1 LTRHEPIVS
10 TERATILRHAST
22 VVVGQLAVMAFGIT
36 DTLVA
41 GHFADTAL
49 AALSVA
55 SATYITIHISL
66 MGLLQAL
73 LPVWAELHGA
83 NRQADVGRSVRQAL
97 YLCALTVLIG
107 MGALLFPGP
116 LLRWTQVPLAL
127 QAQVQDYLTIVA
139 FGVPASL
146 LFRLYSTLNQSL
158 GKPKLVTWVQVAALC
173 VKVPLSIVLVLG
185 VQGWFA
191 PMGLVGCAWATLV
204 VNCLMLSLA
213 VWLLRTQDFYKP
225 FQIWAPME
233 APNAATLMRFLRLGL
248 PSGLAIGVEVTSFTL
263 MSLFI
268 ARLGVVASASHQ
280 IVANMAAVLYMVPL
294 ALSIASSARISYWL
308 GANQVQKARLALRT
322 GLGLVLLMCLS
333 LSLLLWTQRIALATI
348 YTQSPEV
355 AALAATL
362 LTWLVLYHFADA
374 IQVFCVFALRCYGVT
389 LMPLVTYTLLL
400 WGLGLAGGYGV
411 AYAWP
416 EGVAIVSW
424 LTPQSPLAFWQT
436 SSLALCLTAA
446 LLLAVLWRVAYRQR
460 HHTPRD

>member
-1 LTRHEPIVS
+1 
-10 TERATILRHAST
+10 
-22 VVVGQLAVMAFGIT
+22 
-36 DTLVA
+36 
-41 GHFADTAL
+41 
-49 AALSVA
+49 
-55 SATYITIHISL
+55 
-66 MGLLQAL
+66 
-73 LPVWAELHGA
+73 
-83 NRQADVGRSVRQAL
+83 
-97 YLCALTVLIG
+97 
-107 MGALLFPGP
+107 
-116 LLRWTQVPLAL
+116 
-127 QAQVQDYLTIVA
+127 VQDYLTIVA

-158 GKPKLVTWVQVAALC
+158 GKPKLVTWVQVGALA

-185 VQGWFA
+185 VPGWLD
-191 PMGLVGCAWATLV
+191 PMGLTGCAWATLA

-233 APNAATLMRFLRLGL
+233 APNGATLLRFLRLGL

-308 GANQVQKARLALRT
+308 GANQVQKARRALRT
-322 GLGLVLLMCLS
+322 GLGLVLMMCLS
-333 LSLLLWTQRIALATI
+333 LSLLLWTQRTALASF

-355 AALAATL
+355 AALAAIL
-362 LTWLVLYHFADA
+362 LAWLVLYHFADA

-389 LMPLVTYTLLL
+389 LLPLVTYTLLL
-400 WGLGLAGGYGV
+400 WGVGLAGGYEV

-416 EGVAIVSW
+416 ESLGAVSW

-436 SSLALCLTAA
+436 SSLALCFTAA

-460 HHTPRD
+460 HHTPHV